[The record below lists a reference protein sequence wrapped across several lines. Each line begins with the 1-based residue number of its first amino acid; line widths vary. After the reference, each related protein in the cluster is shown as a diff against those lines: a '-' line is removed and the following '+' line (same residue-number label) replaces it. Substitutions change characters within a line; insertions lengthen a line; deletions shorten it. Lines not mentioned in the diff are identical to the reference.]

1 MFVRVGVCVTVALVF
16 VGAGCGVL
24 AAPVWAEACPNEQ
37 FRAEQSHALSLPDCR
52 AYEQV
57 SPAEKNGVDAIGS
70 VGVVRAATSGEGFS
84 YFSEFPFP
92 GVEGAGQAETYVSM
106 RGPEGWATEG
116 LLPKSPPNLIA
127 AATGL
132 TEDLSQTF
140 IEKQQR
146 FPSETSSYL
155 RDHATRSLRKLG
167 AGIVFPAGA
176 SANDSNILFESSEP
190 LLKNAAPGVFNLYD
204 LVNGELTLAGVL
216 PNGKAPPGGSVAG
229 AGAHEKHYTENA
241 ISRDGSRVFFT
252 DSGTG
257 QIYVRVNGTSTIE
270 VSQPQE
276 SPPVAEH
283 WLGATT
289 DGRYVFLSSEAKLT
303 KDATASPEHAD
314 LYRFDV
320 EHEQMIDLTTQA
332 PGGAG
337 VPSNEVPSKV
347 EGGMLGISTQ
357 DGSYAYFVAESVLT
371 NVPNARGEKAAPGHN
386 CSSGA
391 QCNLYEWH
399 NGTIVFIARLGEVG
413 PHEREG
419 NPDSLD
425 WTDFL
430 QSGGAR
436 RRESRV
442 TPDGTRVLFGSHEAL
457 TGYDNAQYFEYY
469 LFNATAGADG
479 SLTCVTCNPSGA
491 VATHFASL
499 ADAGT
504 RTSFAP
510 SRNDAFVSRNLS
522 VDGSRVFFD
531 TEEALVPE
539 DTNGQRDVYEWD
551 RGHLYLISSG
561 RSASESYFGD
571 ASPSGDDVFFFT
583 RQALVSQDRDE
594 NVDVYD
600 ARVGGGIPAQN
611 PAASPT
617 PCGGEECRGAAAAPV
632 SPVSPVTLASS
643 GAGNV
648 TPAVLPETV
657 VKSSHHAK
665 VKKKKHK
672 RKHRRRGRRASGSHL
687 AHRGRGR

>member
-16 VGAGCGVL
+16 VGGGCGVL
-24 AAPVWAEACPNEQ
+24 AGPVWAEACPNEQ
-37 FRAEQSHALSLPDCR
+37 IRAQQPHALALPDCR

-57 SPAEKNGVDAIGS
+57 SPVEKNSADA
-70 VGVVRAATSGEGFS
+70 VGTVGDVRAAPSGEGFS

-92 GVEGAGQAETYVSM
+92 GAEGAGQAETYVSM
-106 RGPEGWATEG
+106 RGTEGWTTEG
-116 LLPKSPPNLIA
+116 LLPKSPPNLITNA
-127 AATGL
+127 SGL

-140 IEKQQR
+140 IQKHQR

-155 RDHATRSLRKLG
+155 RNNATRSLQELG
-167 AGIVFPAGA
+167 AGRVFPAGA
-176 SANDSNILFESSEP
+176 SADDSRILFETATQ
-190 LLKNAAPGVFNLYD
+190 LLPSASPGVFNLYE
-204 LVNGELTLAGVL
+204 LVNGEKTLAGVL
-216 PNGKAPPGGSVAG
+216 PNGKAPAGGSVAG
-229 AGAHEKHYTENA
+229 AGANTHHYTENA

-270 VSQPQE
+270 VSEAQE
-276 SPPVAEH
+276 SPPAAEH
-283 WLGATT
+283 WLGATS

-303 KDATASPEHAD
+303 KDATASEGHPD

-320 EHEQMIDLTTQA
+320 EHEQVIDLTTQA
-332 PGGAG
+332 VEGAG
-337 VPSNEVPSKV
+337 VL
-347 EGGMLGISTQ
+347 GTLGISTQ
-357 DGSYAYFVAESVLT
+357 DGSYAYFVATSVLAT
-371 NVPNARGEKAAPGHN
+371 NPNKNKEEAMAGKD
-386 CSSGA
+386 
-391 QCNLYEWH
+391 NLYEWH
-399 NGTIVFIARLGEVG
+399 NGTIVFIARLAEVG
-413 PHEREG
+413 PHEEEG

-430 QSGGAR
+430 ESGGAG

-442 TPDGTRVLFGSHEAL
+442 TPDGTRVLFGSHESL
-457 TGYDNAQYFEYY
+457 TGYNNAEYGEYY

-491 VATHFASL
+491 VATHGASL
-499 ADAGT
+499 ADSKEAVNF
-504 RTSFAP
+504 RP
-510 SRNDAFVSRNLS
+510 SRQDTFMTRNLS

-531 TEEALVPE
+531 TEEALVSE

-561 RSASESYFGD
+561 RSGSESYFGD

-583 RQALVSQDRDE
+583 RQALVSQDQDE

-611 PAASPT
+611 PTTPPT
-617 PCGGEECRGAAAAPV
+617 QCGGEECRGAATAPV
-632 SPVSPVTLASS
+632 TVAPAASTILS

-648 TPAVLPETV
+648 IPEVSPV
-657 VKSSHHAK
+657 VSVKPVRHAK
-665 VKKKKHK
+665 PKKARHRRRKHK
-672 RKHRRRGRRASGSHL
+672 RKRGRT
-687 AHRGRGR
+687 GRPARTLGRFEGGRR